1 MGNLAHLTGGIDR
14 IRDKLAQ
21 ADAMGLDLSD
31 VLGKRFDEV
40 NEKLAKNLDTL
51 LKQSQQSQNS
61 AFQTAVQQAVLNI
74 TQSQQIMLN
83 SNVGVLQEL
92 LKLKEE
98 LSEEV
103 EEVKSGVGS
112 SSESLSGQINAI
124 AKGIELLPTSFPE
137 PEKVDLSKV
146 LTGISNLGTMV
157 KSIPTEIPKAEKT
170 DLSAIEKR
178 LTAVEEALK
187 KRVHKF
193 DIERVNDQI
202 KTITVRTK

>member
-1 MGNLAHLTGGIDR
+1 MGNLAHLTGGIER
-14 IRDKLAQ
+14 IREKLEQ
-21 ADAMGLDLSD
+21 ADAMGLNLSD
-31 VLGKRFDEV
+31 LLGKKFAAV
-40 NEKLAKNLDTL
+40 NDSLEKNLKTL
-51 LKQSQQSQNS
+51 VEQSSQSQSR
-61 AFQTAVQQAVLNI
+61 AFQTAVQEAVLNI
-74 TQSQQIMLN
+74 TRSQQIMLN

-103 EEVKSGVGS
+103 GEVKNGVGS

-146 LTGISNLGTMV
+146 LNGISNLGTMV

-170 DLSAIEKR
+170 DLSSIEKR
-178 LTAVEEALK
+178 LTALEEALK
-187 KRVHKF
+187 KRVHTF
-193 DIERVNDQI
+193 EVERVNDQI
-202 KTITVRTK
+202 KIIKVRTK